1 MNLTTFKEYYLR
13 ITKKLFKEQCEAI
26 ARAHN
31 VKLSWI
37 KGEYGFY
44 IPNTNRITVGTSGTI
59 ATTARIFSHEMGHV
73 FNFRNKKYYKYNRYV
88 GKEYTKRFLKK
99 DSAVKYALRAEIYTD
114 KVGKR
119 LCKKWFPNIKYK
131 GSYKM
136 NKRFYDYMYQKFF
149 GGFFIIVM
157 NLCGF

>member
-1 MNLTTFKEYYLR
+1 MAF
-13 ITKKLFKEQCEAI
+13 IFP
-26 ARAHN
+26 
-31 VKLSWI
+31 
-37 KGEYGFY
+37 
-44 IPNTNRITVGTSGTI
+44 IPIELQLELVGPLPLQHVF
-59 ATTARIFSHEMGHV
+59 FSHEMGHV